1 MKKLIL
7 ILPMMALAG
16 CSTFGHSDLKS
27 PCNGK
32 TASLS
37 QNPCNPLPINIGSL
51 ETTNNKKAA

>member
-7 ILPMMALAG
+7 ILPMLALAG

-37 QNPCNPLPINIGSL
+37 QNPCDPLPINVGSIKT
-51 ETTNNKKAA
+51 ENKKVA